1 MIKRNGKAYDKI
13 AEHIGLIPLVIISP
27 SDQDLIAAGSS
38 VRRKFMDGIIG
49 QTDTTYLD
57 ALLQYHRVVDQRNSL
72 LKFFAANQQFD
83 PTALEAYDQQLLQLS
98 SPFAKRGKVLWKLLH
113 LSLKNGTSKSVMHK
127 RV

>member
-83 PTALEAYDQQLLQLS
+83 PTALEAYDQQLLQL
-98 SPFAKRGKVLWKLLH
+98 K
-113 LSLKNGTSKSVMHK
+113 
-127 RV
+127 